1 MLPGNRKIFPKFDP
15 MKIALLG
22 NPNTGKSSIFNL
34 LTGMRQHVGN
44 FPGVTV
50 DKKEGTVKIKGETY
64 SIIDFPGTYSV
75 YPRSKDEQ
83 VVYDVL
89 SNSAHK
95 DYPSVA
101 LVVADATN
109 IERNLLLFSQ
119 IYDLNIPCV
128 LALNMRDLAKGKGIE
143 IDITALEVAFPAAKI
158 VETNARAG
166 FGKDRLLNALETAD
180 RKSVHA
186 PFLPN
191 AKLAA
196 VEDYKAQ
203 EAEAA
208 ARFEHI
214 QLLVQ
219 KIKKVT
225 LPKKQSFDTKL
236 DRILVHPIFGYVIF
250 SAILLIIFQFIFA
263 VATIPMDLID
273 GSFSKFSA
281 YISSL
286 LPQGIL
292 SDLIAQGI
300 IPGIG
305 GVVVF
310 VPQIALLFFF
320 ISLLEESGYLARVV
334 FIMDRIMRPLGLN
347 GKSVVPLMSSV
358 ACAIPGVMATRTI
371 SDWKERLITILV
383 APLMS
388 CSARIPVYT
397 LLIALVIPNKTLFH
411 FFNLQ
416 GLVLFGLYALGLF
429 AALLIA
435 FILKQTIKTKE
446 KGYLLLELP
455 SFKPP
460 QWKNVGMVVW
470 EKLRVFV
477 TDAGKVILAIS
488 IILWAMATFGPSNQ
502 MQLAE
507 KNVRQS
513 AKHSTLSKAETEQK
527 VAAIRLENS
536 YIGILGK
543 TIEPVIRP
551 LGYDWKIGISLI
563 TSFAAR
569 EVFVGSLATIYAVQD
584 DGGENKR
591 LIDRLREDKR
601 ADGKPTYTLASG
613 VSLMIFYV
621 FAMQCMA
628 TLAVVK
634 RETKSWKWPL
644 IQIGFMA
651 ALAYTGAWIAYTLL
665 A

>member
-513 AKHSTLSKAETEQK
+513 AKHTTLSKAETEQK

-601 ADGKPTYTLASG
+601 ADGRPTYTLASG